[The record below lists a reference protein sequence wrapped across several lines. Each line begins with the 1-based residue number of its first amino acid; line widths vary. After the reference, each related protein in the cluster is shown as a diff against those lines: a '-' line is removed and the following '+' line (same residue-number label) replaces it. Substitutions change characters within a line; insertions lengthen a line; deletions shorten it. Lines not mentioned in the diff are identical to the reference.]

1 MIQNSL
7 ESLLLISAGCASAPA
22 CRRPGVNGDWRS
34 LQGEEVIYDKSKIIR
49 NLFPLLFVEQIL

>member
-34 LQGEEVIYDKSKIIR
+34 LQGEEVIYDKSKIIH
-49 NLFPLLFVEQIL
+49 NLFP